1 MVCTFF
7 FFFSSLAALLAKL
20 LGHDRAKEG
29 SAANQKPSIKGSLR
43 ALPFIFGRTTTQ
55 AENSQKLVELN
66 VARHRESGS

>member
-1 MVCTFF
+1 MTGQRKAVLRTENRV
-7 FFFSSLAALLAKL
+7 S
-20 LGHDRAKEG
+20 KEVF
-29 SAANQKPSIKGSLR
+29 R